1 VLRILLLEDS
11 PLDAE
16 LTISTLKAGGIECH
30 VHRVETREEYQQ
42 AIDERNFDVILAD
55 YALPTFD
62 GVSALKIAAVQCPE
76 IPFIF
81 VSGSIGEELAIECLK
96 QGATDY
102 VLKER
107 MVRLVPCVNRALR
120 EARDRR
126 DRKRAEEALMHNE
139 KIAMLGRLAATVA
152 HEINNPLSSVT
163 NVLYLLSTQPELTN
177 DSRVLIEMAQ
187 NELKRVAD
195 ISHQTLSFYRESAH
209 VVALDVA
216 EVIEGVLWLF
226 DKQIRHK
233 NIVVERRIEYRQ
245 KFAAFPGELRQALSN
260 LISNAI
266 HAIRPNGRM
275 IIRVHESVRRSTGE
289 RGVCFVIANNGTGI
303 ARTDRHLI
311 FEPFFST
318 KGENGTG
325 LGLWVTKGIIEK
337 HKGTIRV
344 RSTQGEVGSGTTFSI
359 FLPFQQETLKM
370 TNSPAST
377 SLPSNNPPK
386 PSVDAVA

>member
-1 VLRILLLEDS
+1 MLRVLLLEDS

-16 LTISTLKAGGIECH
+16 LTVSTLETGGIAAQ
-30 VHRVETREEYQQ
+30 VKRVETREDYAA
-42 AIDERNFDVILAD
+42 AIAHGGFDVILAD
-55 YALPTFD
+55 YALPNFD
-62 GVSALKIAAVQCPE
+62 GVSALKIAATQVPE

-102 VLKER
+102 VLKDR
-107 MVRLVPCVNRALR
+107 LVRLVPCVNRAMR

-126 DRKRAEEALMHNE
+126 ERKRAEEALMHNE

-177 DSRVLIEMAQ
+177 DSKILIEMAQ
-187 NELKRVAD
+187 SELKRVAD
-195 ISHQTLSFYRESAH
+195 ISHQTLSFYRESPHA
-209 VVALDVA
+209 VPLDLA
-216 EVIEGVLWLF
+216 EVLEGVLWLF
-226 DKQIRHK
+226 DKQIREK
-233 NIVVERRIEYRQ
+233 SIVVERRVEYRE

-266 HAIRPNGRM
+266 QAMRPNGRLV
-275 IIRVHESVRRSTGE
+275 IRVHESVRRSDGM
-289 RGVCFVIANNGTGI
+289 RGICFVVADNGSGI
-303 ARTDRHLI
+303 ARENRGFI

-325 LGLWVTKGIIEK
+325 LGLWVTKGIVEK
-337 HKGTIRV
+337 HQGTIRV
-344 RSTQGEVGSGTTFSI
+344 RSRQGEQGSGTTFTM
-359 FLPFQQETLKM
+359 FLPFQQALIPQEEDRQRR
-370 TNSPAST
+370 S
-377 SLPSNNPPK
+377 SL
-386 PSVDAVA
+386 DAIA

>member
-1 VLRILLLEDS
+1 MLRILLLEDS

-16 LTISTLKAGGIECH
+16 LTMSTLHSAGIAARAK
-30 VHRVETREEYQQ
+30 RVETRQEFVDGIAEG
-42 AIDERNFDVILAD
+42 NFDIILAD

-62 GVSALKIAAVQCPE
+62 GVSALKIAAVQVPD

-102 VLKER
+102 VLKDR
-107 MVRLVPCVNRALR
+107 LVRLAPCVTRALR

-126 DRKRAEEALMHNE
+126 ERKRAEEALMHNE

-163 NVLYLLSTQPELTN
+163 NVLYLLSTKPELTN
-177 DSRVLIEMAQ
+177 DSKILIEMAQ
-187 NELKRVAD
+187 SELKRVAE
-195 ISHQTLSFYRESAH
+195 ISHQTLSFYRESPHA
-209 VVALDVA
+209 VPIDLA
-216 EVIEGVLWLF
+216 EMLEGVLWLF
-226 DKQIRHK
+226 DKPIREK
-233 NIVVERRIEYRQ
+233 GIIVDRRVQYRE
-245 KFAAFPGELRQALSN
+245 KFAAFPGELRQAISN

-266 HAIRPNGRM
+266 QAMRPHGRLVIR
-275 IIRVHESVRRSTGE
+275 IRETVRRRTGE
-289 RGVCFVIANNGTGI
+289 RGVSFVIADNGSGI
-303 ARTDRHLI
+303 PGENRSMI

-337 HKGTIRV
+337 HKGAIRL
-344 RSTQGEVGSGTTFSI
+344 RSRQAETGSGTTFAI
-359 FLPFQQETLKM
+359 FLPFQQNLVTM
-370 TNSPAST
+370 DRASRKT
-377 SLPSNNPPK
+377 SI
-386 PSVDAVA
+386 DAIA

>member
-1 VLRILLLEDS
+1 MLRILLLEDS

-16 LTISTLKAGGIECH
+16 LTMSTLRTGGVQCE
-30 VHRVETREEYQQ
+30 VRRVETREEYVE
-42 AIDERNFDVILAD
+42 AIHEGNFDIILAD
-55 YALPTFD
+55 YALPSFD
-62 GVSALKIAAVQCPE
+62 GVSALKISAVQVPD

-107 MVRLVPCVNRALR
+107 LVRLVPCVNRALR
-120 EARDRR
+120 ETRDRR
-126 DRKRAEEALMHNE
+126 ERKRAEEALMHNE

-177 DSRVLIEMAQ
+177 DSKILIEMAQ
-187 NELKRVAD
+187 NELKRVAE
-195 ISHQTLSFYRESAH
+195 ISHQTLSFYRESPH
-209 VVALDVA
+209 PVALDLA
-216 EVIEGVLWLF
+216 ELVEGVLWLF
-226 DKQIRHK
+226 DRPIREK
-233 NIVVERRIEYRQ
+233 NIVVDRRIEYRD
-245 KFAAFPGELRQALSN
+245 KFTAYPGELRQALSN

-266 HAIRPNGRM
+266 HAIRPNGRLVV
-275 IIRVHESVRRSTGE
+275 RVHEGARRRTGE
-289 RGVCFVIANNGTGI
+289 RGVCFLIADNGGGI
-303 ARTDRHLI
+303 AGGDRGLI

-325 LGLWVTKGIIEK
+325 LGLWVTKGIVEK

-344 RSTQGEVGSGTTFSI
+344 RSAQGERAGTTFSI
-359 FLPFQQETLKM
+359 FLPFLKDPVGL
-370 TNSPAST
+370 TEESSRNESKIEAPPNS
-377 SLPSNNPPK
+377 
-386 PSVDAVA
+386 SVDAVA

>member
-1 VLRILLLEDS
+1 MLRILLLEDS

-16 LTISTLKAGGIECH
+16 LTMSTLRTGGVQCE
-30 VHRVETREEYQQ
+30 VKRVETREEYVE
-42 AIDERNFDVILAD
+42 AIREGNFDIILAD
-55 YALPTFD
+55 YALPSFD
-62 GVSALKIAAVQCPE
+62 GVSALKISAVQVPD

-107 MVRLVPCVNRALR
+107 LVRLVPCVNRALR

-126 DRKRAEEALMHNE
+126 DRRRAEEALMHNE

-177 DSRVLIEMAQ
+177 DSKILIEMAQ
-187 NELKRVAD
+187 SELKRVAE
-195 ISHQTLSFYRESAH
+195 ISHQTLSFYRESPH
-209 VVALDVA
+209 PVALDLA
-216 EVIEGVLWLF
+216 ELVEGVLWLF
-226 DKQIRHK
+226 DKPIREK
-233 NIVVERRIEYRQ
+233 NIVVERRIEYRE
-245 KFAAFPGELRQALSN
+245 KFVAYPGELRQALSN

-266 HAIRPNGRM
+266 HAIRPNGRLVL
-275 IIRVHESVRRSTGE
+275 RVHEGARRSTGE
-289 RGVCFVIANNGTGI
+289 RGVCFLIADNGGGIANN
-303 ARTDRHLI
+303 DRRMI

-325 LGLWVTKGIIEK
+325 LGLWVTRGIVEK
-337 HKGTIRV
+337 HRGTIRV
-344 RSTQGEVGSGTTFSI
+344 RSAQGEKSGTSFSI
-359 FLPFQQETLKM
+359 FLPFQKDPVGLKDDQAK
-370 TNSPAST
+370 NSKSKST
-377 SLPSNNPPK
+377 SSK